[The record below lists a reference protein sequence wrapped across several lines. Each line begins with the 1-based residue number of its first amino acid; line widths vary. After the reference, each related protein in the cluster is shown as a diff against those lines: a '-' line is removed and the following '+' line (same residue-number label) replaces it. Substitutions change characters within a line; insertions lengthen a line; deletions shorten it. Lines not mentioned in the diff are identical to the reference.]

1 MQGNLRAANLR
12 PKSQEQIE
20 QTKMQKNESNFTS
33 TLHQANTLHYSI
45 LCRNIA
51 SVKRTTQFTKLTK
64 IRKNLKPNAFW
75 CDAY

>member
-1 MQGNLRAANLR
+1 MQGNLRQ
-12 PKSQEQIE
+12 KSQEQIE
-20 QTKMQKNESNFTS
+20 QTKMWKNESNFTL
-33 TLHQANTLHYSI
+33 TLHQKNTLYYSI

-64 IRKNLKPNAFW
+64 IRKNLKPNPFW